1 MKRTYLLLCNLNR
14 QQWMTAERQSEKA
27 VSEFPP
33 GARSRGAGMGTR
45 ADIFPPLSLCSS
57 FLISCELYFPGSG
70 FRPLFGWCRI
80 WEQREVEEIH
90 QTEIV
95 TMQHKYVFTC
105 NVNESLCCLRQGPG
119 QKSRLH
125 AEYECT
131 QTPLLPTRVAG
142 DQLKL
147 MKLLGSMTK
156 KDMKRLRIFS
166 PEQGVNS
173 TLYIDLKVAHE
184 IWITAFF
191 CALREAGVPW
201 ERKTLESEP
210 LE

>member
-1 MKRTYLLLCNLNR
+1 
-14 QQWMTAERQSEKA
+14 MTAERQSEKA

-33 GARSRGAGMGTR
+33 GAWSRGAGMGTR
-45 ADIFPPLSLCSS
+45 ADIFPLLSLCSS
-57 FLISCELYFPGSG
+57 SLVISCGLYFRGLG
-70 FRPLFGWCRI
+70 FQPLFGWCRI
-80 WEQREVEEIH
+80 WEQREVEENN

-105 NVNESLCCLRQGPG
+105 NVNESLCCLSQGPG

-125 AEYECT
+125 AEYECS

-147 MKLLGSMTK
+147 TKLLGSTTK
-156 KDMKRLRIFS
+156 KDMKRLRILS
-166 PEQGVNS
+166 LEQGVNN
-173 TLYIDLKVAHE
+173 TLYIDLKVAHK

-191 CALREAGVPW
+191 CVLWVRQVFLGKE
-201 ERKTLESEP
+201 KLESEP
-210 LE
+210 LG